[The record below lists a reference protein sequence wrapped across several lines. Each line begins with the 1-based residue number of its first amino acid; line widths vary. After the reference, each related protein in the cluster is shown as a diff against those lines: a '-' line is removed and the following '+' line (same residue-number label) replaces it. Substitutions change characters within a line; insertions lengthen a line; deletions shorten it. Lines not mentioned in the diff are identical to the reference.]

1 MLNIDSLQFVFEADG
16 RLGAGHRWPESG
28 HRTTARHLRSWVSRV
43 AARGMTALALALA
56 LMRMRML
63 MLMLMRMRLLPD
75 NGFVTAGNVLL
86 GGPPDTSLL
95 DLLG

>member
-1 MLNIDSLQFVFEADG
+1 
-16 RLGAGHRWPESG
+16 
-28 HRTTARHLRSWVSRV
+28 
-43 AARGMTALALALA
+43 MTALALA
-56 LMRMRML
+56 LMRMLMLML
-63 MLMLMRMRLLPD
+63 MLMLMRMRLRLLPD

>member
-1 MLNIDSLQFVFEADG
+1 MLNIDSLQFVSEADG
-16 RLGAGHRWPESG
+16 RLGAGYRWLESG
-28 HRTTARHLRSWVSRV
+28 HRTTARHLRSSVSRV

-56 LMRMRML
+56 LMRMR
-63 MLMLMRMRLLPD
+63 MRMRLLPD

>member
-1 MLNIDSLQFVFEADG
+1 MLNIDSLQFVSEADG
-16 RLGAGHRWPESG
+16 RLGAGYRWLESG
-28 HRTTARHLRSWVSRV
+28 HRTTARHLRSSVSRV

-56 LMRMRML
+56 LMRMRM
-63 MLMLMRMRLLPD
+63 RMRLRLLSD
-75 NGFVTAGNVLL
+75 NGVVTTGNVLL

>member
-1 MLNIDSLQFVFEADG
+1 MLNIDSLQFVSEADG
-16 RLGAGHRWPESG
+16 RLGAGYRWLESG
-28 HRTTARHLRSWVSRV
+28 HRTTARHLRSSVSRV

-56 LMRMRML
+56 LMRMRMR
-63 MLMLMRMRLLPD
+63 MRMRLRLLSD
-75 NGFVTAGNVLL
+75 NGVVTTGNVLL